1 MMRKIFLILT
11 IVWMAVI
18 FAFSARPADES
29 EEDSIQVGMMIGRIF
44 IPEFEEWSQ
53 ESRYEF
59 AERIDHPVRKTAH
72 ATEYAI
78 LGLLVAGAYIRGGTS
93 PHLIYAPRG
102 CAGIRIR
109 IMSAEADPNPA
120 RKTRE
125 RVLNKNGGKDRSE
138 RTGIGK
144 GILIPWAVATVYAA
158 TDEFHQLFVPG
169 RSGQISDVLLDS
181 AGVMA
186 GLLVL
191 AAVRSCRK
199 SAGNFQK
206 NVEE

>member
-78 LGLLVAGAYIRGGTS
+78 LGLLVAGAYI
-93 PHLIYAPRG
+93 
-102 CAGIRIR
+102 
-109 IMSAEADPNPA
+109 N
-120 RKTRE
+120 
-125 RVLNKNGGKDRSE
+125 NGGKDKSE

-191 AAVRSCRK
+191 AAVRSYRK